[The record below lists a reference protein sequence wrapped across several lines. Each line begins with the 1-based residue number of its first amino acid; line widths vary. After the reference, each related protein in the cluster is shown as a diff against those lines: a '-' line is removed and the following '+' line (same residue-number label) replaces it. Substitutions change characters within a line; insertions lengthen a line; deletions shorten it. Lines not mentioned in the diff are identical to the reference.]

1 MIRIA
6 AKEFSSFLNTLIA
19 YMVMSVFLTAMG
31 LLVWVFPDTSV
42 LDYGFAD
49 MGTLFSVAPYIFV
62 FLIPA
67 ITMRSLAEEKK
78 SGTMELLLTKPITEW
93 DIVMGKYLASFLLVL
108 ISVLP
113 TVVYYVSLYVIGNP
127 PGNIDTSG
135 VIGSYIG
142 LILLGAVFCSIGLF
156 ASSITPNQIIAF
168 ITASFLCFLL
178 FTGFHSLSSLPALA
192 SVSVLVK
199 ELGIQYHYESMSRG
213 LIDSRDV
220 LYFISVSGLL
230 LLLTKTV
237 LSSRSW

>member
-1 MIRIA
+1 
-6 AKEFSSFLNTLIA
+6 
-19 YMVMSVFLTAMG
+19 MVMSVFLTAMG